1 MTYEQAIRNLNEAAY
16 LAAKLAAKQ
25 DLASDAAT
33 LRRIALDTD
42 QIVDGLSSARRDEQ
56 MVEAH

>member
-16 LAAKLAAKQ
+16 LAAKLAAKEGLSA
-25 DLASDAAT
+25 DMAA

-42 QIVDGLSSARRDEQ
+42 QIVDGLSVKERSHA
-56 MVEAH
+56 

>member
-25 DLASDAAT
+25 DIPADVAT

-42 QIVDGLSSARRDEQ
+42 QIVDGLSRVRRDEQ
-56 MVEAH
+56 MAVL